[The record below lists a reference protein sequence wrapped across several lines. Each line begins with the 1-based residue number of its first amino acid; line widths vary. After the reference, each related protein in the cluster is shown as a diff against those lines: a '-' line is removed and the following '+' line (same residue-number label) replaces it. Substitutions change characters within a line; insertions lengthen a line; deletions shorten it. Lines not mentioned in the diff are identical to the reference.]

1 MRINKYLAHAG
12 VASRRKAEELILAG
26 KVTVN
31 NVPMTNLGY
40 QVSTGDIVEVNG
52 VAVYNEE
59 PVYYLLNKPRGY
71 ISSVSDD
78 KGRQTV
84 MDLMPQVK
92 ERIYPVGRLDW
103 DTSGLLLLTNDGEF
117 TNMMTHP
124 RHGVDKVYVAKVE
137 GQANKE
143 NLRPLTRGVT
153 IDGKKTKPATYEILK
168 VDPEKNRSVVQLTIH
183 EGRNH
188 QVKKMFEAVGL
199 LVDKLSRT
207 QFGNLDVSGLRPGE
221 YRRLNKKEISQLHT
235 LAVTKTKK

>member
-12 VASRRKAEELILAG
+12 VASRRKSEELILSG
-26 KVTVN
+26 KVSVN
-31 NVPMTNLGY
+31 QTIMTNLGY
-40 QVSTGDIVEVNG
+40 QVSSGDVVEVNG

-71 ISSVSDD
+71 ISSVSDE

-117 TNMMTHP
+117 TNLMTHP
-124 RHGVDKVYVAKVE
+124 RHGVEKVYISKVE

-143 NLRPLTRGVT
+143 NLRPLTLGVT
-153 IDGKKTKPATYEILK
+153 IEGKKMSPARYEIIK
-168 VDPEKNRSVVQLTIH
+168 QDKAKNHSVVSLTIH
-183 EGRNH
+183 EGQNH
-188 QVKKMFEAVGL
+188 QVKKMFATVGL
-199 LVDKLSRT
+199 PVQKLSRVQYGT
-207 QFGNLDVSGLRPGE
+207 LNLDGVPTGQ
-221 YRRLNKKEISQLHT
+221 YRRLSKKEVSQLIN
-235 LAVTKTKK
+235 LAQEK

>member
-12 VASRRKAEELILAG
+12 VASRRKAEELILNG
-26 KVTVN
+26 KVSVN
-31 NVPMTNLGY
+31 HTPMTNLGY
-40 QVSTGDIVEVNG
+40 QVVAGDIVEVNG

-71 ISSVSDD
+71 ISSVSDE

-117 TNMMTHP
+117 TNLMTHP
-124 RHGVDKVYVAKVE
+124 RHGVEKVYVAKVE

-143 NLRPLTRGVT
+143 NLRPLTLG
-153 IDGKKTKPATYEILK
+153 IKIEGKKVSPARYEIIK
-168 VDPEKNRSVVQLTIH
+168 QDKIKNHSIVSLTIH
-183 EGRNH
+183 EGQNH
-188 QVKKMFEAVGL
+188 QVKKMFAQVGL
-199 LVDKLSRT
+199 PVQKLSRIQYGPLNLEGLAVG
-207 QFGNLDVSGLRPGE
+207 QF
-221 YRRLNKKEISQLHT
+221 RRLSKKEVSQLIN
-235 LAVTKTKK
+235 AAQTK